1 LVQNNFAK
9 LLRFSYNVLM
19 AQSPIITSVRQKYEA
34 LAPLLHEK
42 ARRCWA
48 ACEALSL
55 GYGGISLVATA
66 TQLSRPTIRRGIAEL
81 QAGDLSGDDSRPE
94 DLRIRRVGGG
104 RHTLAETDPRLLR
117 DLQRL
122 VDPATRGDPM
132 SPLLWTCKSTRNLA
146 DALVESGHHLSHQTV
161 GRLLTELGYS
171 LQSNRKAEEGEDHPD
186 RDAQFKHINS
196 KVRRFQRRGQP
207 VVSVDTKKKEI
218 VGNYKNSGRERE
230 PTGQPRRVKSKD
242 FPDKELGKVAPYGV
256 YDLTTD
262 EGWVNVGIAHD
273 TAEFA
278 VESLRRWWHRMGR
291 TVYSGATELLI
302 TADAGGSNG
311 SRNRLWKVCL
321 QELADEVGLTIG
333 VCHFPPGTSKWN
345 KIEHRMFCHITENW
359 RGRPL
364 VSRSVVVNLIGSTR
378 TRTGL
383 RVEAEL
389 DTNCYEKGIKV
400 TNEELEAVRLK
411 RDKFHGDWNY
421 TIEQHPK

>member
-1 LVQNNFAK
+1 
-9 LLRFSYNVLM
+9 M
-19 AQSPIITSVRQKYEA
+19 AQSSIITSIRQKYQA

-66 TQLSRPTIRRGIAEL
+66 TQLARPTIRRGIAEL
-81 QAGDLSGDDSRPE
+81 QAGDFSRDDSRPA

-104 RHTLAETDPRLLR
+104 RHSLAETDPRLLR

-146 DALVESGHHLSHQTV
+146 DALVDLGHDLSHQTV
-161 GRLLTELGYS
+161 GRLLTDLGYS
-171 LQSNRKAEEGEDHPD
+171 LQSNRKTEEGKDHPD
-186 RDAQFKHINS
+186 RDAQFEHING

-218 VGNYKNSGRERE
+218 VGNYKNHGRERE
-230 PTGQPRRVKSKD
+230 PRGRPRRVKSKD

-256 YDLTTD
+256 YDLTAN
-262 EGWVNVGIAHD
+262 EGWVNVGIDHD

-278 VESLRRWWHRMGR
+278 VESIRRWWYRMGR
-291 TVYSGATELLI
+291 TVYRQAKALLI
-302 TADAGGSNG
+302 TADSGGSNG

-321 QELADEVGLTIG
+321 QRLADELDLEIT

-364 VSRSVVVNLIGSTR
+364 VSHAVVVNLIGSTR

-383 RVEAEL
+383 RVRAEL
-389 DTNCYEKGIKV
+389 DPSSYEKGIKV
-400 TNEELEAVRLK
+400 TDQEMESVRL
-411 RDKFHGDWNY
+411 RREKFHGEWNY
-421 TIEQHPK
+421 RVLPHPK